1 MVDPLVPPD
10 ADVRGFKDMPMEVSR
25 LLSSETWIMCTPE
38 ERSAAIN
45 LWFHS
50 WSQVPAGSLPDN
62 DRVLAHLSMSGERWS
77 EVKEMALRGW
87 VKADDGRLYHTV
99 VCEKVNMM
107 LEVRA
112 QKSAA
117 GRKGGSKRKALNKQK
132 KTGAEAPAK
141 QPLND
146 SKADDKREPSSL
158 PFPSLPFPGGK
169 YDADDPR
176 ASQQPDL
183 NEIEAALREA
193 AGESLDPTSTGLM
206 VLSLPLAWAADGCDF
221 ELDVLPAIRAAS
233 ARASPGTI
241 RSWKYFSQ
249 AVADAKARRLAPMP
263 KGKPDERPHT
273 AKSRDASAREAHM
286 LGIAQAVAEARG

>member
-1 MVDPLVPPD
+1 MSDPLVPAD

-45 LWFHS
+45 LWFHA

-62 DRVLAHLSMSGERWS
+62 DRVLAHLSMAGERWS
-77 EVKEMALRGW
+77 EVKDMALRGW

-112 QKSAA
+112 RKSAA
-117 GRKGGSKRKALNKQK
+117 GRKGGSKRKTLNNQK
-132 KTGAEAPAK
+132 KTSAEAPAK

-146 SKADDKREPSSL
+146 SQAAVKREPSSL
-158 PFPSLPFPGGK
+158 PFPSFPFPGGK
-169 YDADDPR
+169 EDDDNAR
-176 ASQQPDL
+176 ASLDRL
-183 NEIEAALREA
+183 EADLREA
-193 AGESLDPTSTGLM
+193 AGAALDPTSTGLM
-206 VLSLPLAWAADGCDF
+206 VLDRPHAWARDGCDF
-221 ELDVLPAIRAAS
+221 EHDVLPAIRAAS
-233 ARASPGTI
+233 ARASPQSI
-241 RSWKYFSQ
+241 RSWKYFDR

-263 KGKPDERPHT
+263 EGRCDERPDT
-273 AKSRDASAREAHM
+273 PKSRDARARENH
-286 LGIAQAVAEARG
+286 LVGIQQALAARRG